1 MKTVI
6 LIILCFITVIFTII
20 DFSAIISNSEI
31 DEEEIIHKIIE
42 ENEEKKHG

>member
-20 DFSAIISNSEI
+20 DFSAILSNSEI
-31 DEEEIIHKIIE
+31 NEEEIISKIIE
-42 ENEEKKHG
+42 ENEEKKNG

>member
-20 DFSAIISNSEI
+20 DFSSIMSNSEI
-31 DEEEIIHKIIE
+31 DEEEIISKIIE
-42 ENEEKKHG
+42 ENEEKKK

>member
-20 DFSAIISNSEI
+20 DFSSIMINSEI
-31 DEEEIIHKIIE
+31 DEEEIISKIIE
-42 ENEEKKHG
+42 ENEEKKNG

>member
-6 LIILCFITVIFTII
+6 LIILSFITVIFTIL
-20 DFSAIISNSEI
+20 DFTAVLSNSEI

-42 ENEEKKHG
+42 ENEEKKNG

>member
-20 DFSAIISNSEI
+20 DFSAILSNSEI
-31 DEEEIIHKIIE
+31 DEEEIISKIIE
-42 ENEEKKHG
+42 ENEEKKNG